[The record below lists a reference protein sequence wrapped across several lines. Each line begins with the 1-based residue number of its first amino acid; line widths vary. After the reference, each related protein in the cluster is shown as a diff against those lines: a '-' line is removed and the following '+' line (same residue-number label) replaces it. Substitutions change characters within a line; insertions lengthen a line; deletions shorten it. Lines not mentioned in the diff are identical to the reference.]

1 MLVLSFFMDSS
12 LTNTPF
18 AVLTTVVAP
27 AILTNASSVLAL
39 GTANRIARVVDRTRF
54 LTEELKR
61 HAPDSPVYQQS
72 IRQMARLRS
81 RSQLLVRALRIL
93 YAGLGSFAAA
103 ALITVLGSALAYY
116 DVMLVFQ
123 SLAAAGLLIGI
134 FAVGSLVYGC
144 SLLVRETRLALDQI
158 DEEVADAVSDCQAK
172 GEHS

>member
-1 MLVLSFFMDSS
+1 MDSS

-39 GTANRIARVVDRTRF
+39 GTANRIARVVDRTRY

-158 DEEVADAVSDCQAK
+158 DEEVADAVADHHSK